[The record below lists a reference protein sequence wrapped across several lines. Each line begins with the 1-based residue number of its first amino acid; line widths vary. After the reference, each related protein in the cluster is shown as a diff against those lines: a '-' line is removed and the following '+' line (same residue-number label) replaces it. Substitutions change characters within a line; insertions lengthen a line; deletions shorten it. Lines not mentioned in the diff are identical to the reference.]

1 MEEEDELSPLT
12 DLPLVLLEHIMGGL
26 SPPEKKRMRLVC
38 KLCLST
44 VNAKVTSMAI
54 TDASLAA
61 ANTQELRMLNLRS
74 LSFHIASPP
83 PAEPGNHH
91 GCDGASGRVG
101 LDPKLPQL
109 QRQFAAVLAASGG
122 EARVL
127 FGAPDRG
134 SDGSSSSSDGE
145 NSRSSSGSGRDSS
158 GEGNAPNGDPAV
170 AGPNPAQRHLL
181 STWLSIDLPRLRNL
195 ASLSW
200 DVGCRQ
206 LQAREW
212 SALIAGLPD
221 GCRSLSLPYHLPPG
235 GCLEHVVKL
244 CQRRPGLAR
253 IELSGQGNVSVGL
266 CPLPTGIELM
276 GQGNV
281 RY

>member
-1 MEEEDELSPLT
+1 MEESDEPSPLT
-12 DLPLVLLEHIMGGL
+12 DLPLALLEQIMGGL

-44 VNAKVTSMAI
+44 VNASVTTMAI

-61 ANTQELRMLNLRS
+61 ANTQEPRMPNLRS
-74 LSFHIASPP
+74 LTMHIASPP
-83 PAEPGNHH
+83 PPEPSLPYHRSG
-91 GCDGASGRVG
+91 DGASRGVE
-101 LDPKLPQL
+101 LDPELQQL

-122 EARVL
+122 KTGAL

-134 SDGSSSSSDGE
+134 SIGSSSSSSDGDN
-145 NSRSSSGSGRDSS
+145 NSGSSSIGRDSS
-158 GEGNAPNGDPAV
+158 GGNGVSHDGPDLADYDPAE
-170 AGPNPAQRHLL
+170 RRLL
-181 STWLSIDLPRLRNL
+181 STWLSVDLPRLRNL

-221 GCRSLSLPYHLPPG
+221 GCRSMSLPYHLPPG
-235 GCLEHVVKL
+235 GCLEHVVRL
-244 CQRRPGLAR
+244 CQRRPGVAH
-253 IELSGQGNVSVGL
+253 IELLGQVNVSGEAA
-266 CPLPTGIELM
+266 PLIQL
-276 GQGNV
+276 V
-281 RY
+281 S

>member
-1 MEEEDELSPLT
+1 MEESDEPSPLT
-12 DLPLVLLEHIMGGL
+12 DLPLVLLEQIMGGL
-26 SPPEKKRMRLVC
+26 SAPEKKRMRLVC

-44 VNAKVTSMAI
+44 ANANVTSMAI

-101 LDPKLPQL
+101 LDPKLQQL

-122 EARVL
+122 EADAL

-134 SDGSSSSSDGE
+134 SGGSSSSSSRGDD
-145 NSRSSSGSGRDSS
+145 NSSGSSSSSGRDNNN
-158 GEGNAPNGDPAV
+158 GGVVPNADPDL
-170 AGPNPAQRHLL
+170 AGHDPAQRHLL

-200 DVGCRQ
+200 DIACRQ

-212 SALIAGLPD
+212 YALISGLPD

-235 GCLEHVVKL
+235 GCLDQVVRL
-244 CQRRPGLAR
+244 CQRRLGLAR
-253 IELSGQGNVSVGL
+253 IELSGQGNVSGGL
-266 CPLPTGIELM
+266 HP
-276 GQGNV
+276 
-281 RY
+281 